1 MAREQ
6 DTAAL
11 NQAWDAQR
19 ESEVA
24 RQKDGEDMAKLGRAI
39 SMAMTGLGVSLGP
52 VTPET
57 LV

>member
-39 SMAMTGLGVSLGP
+39 STAMTGLGVSLGP